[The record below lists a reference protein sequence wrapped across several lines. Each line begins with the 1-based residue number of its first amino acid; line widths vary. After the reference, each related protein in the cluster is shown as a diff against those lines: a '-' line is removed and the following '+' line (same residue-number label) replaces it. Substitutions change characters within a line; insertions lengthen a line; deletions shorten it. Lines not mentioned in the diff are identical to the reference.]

1 MQMDQQKSQQDYEIK
16 LAELQRKV
24 LELQSK
30 YEVQTE
36 LDNQKNST
44 NVAINSMNNSS
55 RERVA
60 AMQAQLQITNQEM
73 ALAQE
78 QARLGIQAVNEAEK
92 DIRQHGIEIEKQQ
105 FISDAE
111 IAKQAVQAALQ
122 SKPTTGA

>member
-1 MQMDQQKSQQDYEIK
+1 
-16 LAELQRKV
+16 
-24 LELQSK
+24 
-30 YEVQTE
+30 
-36 LDNQKNST
+36 
-44 NVAINSMNNSS
+44 
-55 RERVA
+55 
-60 AMQAQLQITNQEM
+60 MQAQLQITNQEM

-122 SKPTTGA
+122 PKPITGA

>member
-1 MQMDQQKSQQDYEIK
+1 
-16 LAELQRKV
+16 
-24 LELQSK
+24 
-30 YEVQTE
+30 
-36 LDNQKNST
+36 
-44 NVAINSMNNSS
+44 MNNSS

>member
-1 MQMDQQKSQQDYEIK
+1 MQMEQAKSQQDYELK

-24 LELQSK
+24 MELQSK

>member
-111 IAKQAVQAALQ
+111 IAKQAVQAALKP
-122 SKPTTGA
+122 KPTTGA

>member
-1 MQMDQQKSQQDYEIK
+1 MQMEQAKSQQDYELKI
-16 LAELQRKV
+16 AELQRKV

-60 AMQAQLQITNQEM
+60 AMQAQAQLSAQEI

-78 QARLGIQAVNEAEK
+78 QAMLGIQAVNEAER
-92 DIRQHGIEIEKQQ
+92 DIRQHGIEIERQN
-105 FISDAE
+105 FLNE
-111 IAKQAVQAALQ
+111 TEVAKQAVQAALQ
-122 SKPTTGA
+122 PKPTTGV